1 MQAPTVIFEPNNGA
15 RWFVV
20 DDVVMGG
27 MSDGRVT
34 YMDDGLL
41 HFYGLVS
48 TANNGGFSSIRM
60 RPGSVELEKVEAF
73 EIKLKGDGK
82 AFQFRVKS
90 DEYQRYSY
98 AYTFETS
105 GEWEVIRIPFKEMQA
120 TFRGRKIDVPPYP
133 GKKIDEVAFLIGNK
147 KNESFD
153 LIVER
158 IEVR

>member
-1 MQAPTVIFEPNNGA
+1 MQGPKVIFEANNGA

-60 RPGSVELEKVEAF
+60 RPGSVELDEVEAF

-98 AYTFETS
+98 AYTFKTS

-120 TFRGRKIDVPPYP
+120 TFRGRKVDVPPYP

-147 KNESFD
+147 INESFD